1 MNINLEGKVVLI
13 TGGAS
18 GMGRATSVAFAKA
31 GAKIAIADVN
41 GQGGEETLGLALAAG
56 GDAFF
61 SACDVSAAAQ
71 VEALVNQTVKKFG
84 RLDCA
89 ANIAGIEG
97 KWAEQIAEAS
107 EENFDRV
114 IGVNLKG
121 VWLCMKYEIAQML
134 KQGSGGSIVNLA
146 SAAGLVGNP
155 GSAAYGA
162 SKHGVVGLTKTGALE
177 YARQR
182 IRVNAV
188 CPGAIETPMLSRIFE
203 KIPRTGERMAEI
215 EPVGRLGTPDEIAD
229 AVLWLCSDQSSFV
242 TGAALAVDGGL
253 TAM

>member
-1 MNINLEGKVVLI
+1 MNIKLDGKVILV

-18 GMGRATSVAFAKA
+18 GMGRATSIAAARA
-31 GAKIAIADVN
+31 GAKVAICDVD
-41 GQGGEETLGLALAAG
+41 GKGGEETLGMALATG

-71 VEALVNQTVKKFG
+71 VEALVNQTVRKYG

-97 KWAEQIAEAS
+97 KWGDNIADATEA
-107 EENFDRV
+107 NFDRV
-114 IGVNLKG
+114 IAVNLKG

-134 KQGSGGSIVNLA
+134 KQGGGSIVNLA

-177 YARQR
+177 YARQKIR
-182 IRVNAV
+182 INAV

-203 KIPRTGERMAEI
+203 VIPQRGARMADI
-215 EPVGRLGTPDEIAD
+215 EPVGRLGTPDEIAA
-229 AVLWLCSDQSSFV
+229 AVLWLCSDDSSFV
-242 TGAALAVDGGL
+242 TGTALSVDGGL

>member
-1 MNINLEGKVVLI
+1 MNIKLEGKVILV

-18 GMGRATSVAFAKA
+18 GMGRATSIAAARA
-31 GAKIAIADVN
+31 GAKVAICDVD
-41 GQGGEETLGLALAAG
+41 GKGGEETLGMTLAAG

-97 KWAEQIAEAS
+97 KWGDLIADAPES
-107 EENFDRV
+107 NFDRV
-114 IGVNLKG
+114 IAVNLKG
-121 VWLCMKYEIAQML
+121 VWLCMKYELAQMV
-134 KQGSGGSIVNLA
+134 KQGGGSIVNLA

-162 SKHGVVGLTKTGALE
+162 SKHGVLGLTKTGALE
-177 YARQR
+177 YARKQIR
-182 IRVNAV
+182 INAV

-203 KIPRTGERMAEI
+203 VVPNRGARMADI
-215 EPVGRLGTPDEIAD
+215 EPVGRLGTPDEIAA
-229 AVLWLCSDQSSFV
+229 AVLWLCSDDSSFV
-242 TGAALAVDGGL
+242 TGTALSVDGGL

>member
-1 MNINLEGKVVLI
+1 MNIKLDGKVILV

-18 GMGRATSVAFAKA
+18 GMGRATSIAAARA
-31 GAKIAIADVN
+31 GAKVAICDVD
-41 GQGGEETLGLALAAG
+41 GKGGMTLAAG

-71 VEALVNQTVKKFG
+71 VEALVNQTVKKYG

-97 KWAEQIAEAS
+97 KWGDNIAEAPES
-107 EENFDRV
+107 NFDRV
-114 IGVNLKG
+114 IAVNLKG

-134 KQGSGGSIVNLA
+134 KQGGGSIVNLA

-177 YARQR
+177 YARQKIR
-182 IRVNAV
+182 INAV
-188 CPGAIETPMLSRIFE
+188 CPGAIETPMLSRIFDV
-203 KIPRTGERMAEI
+203 IPQRGARMADI
-215 EPVGRLGTPDEIAD
+215 EPVGRLGTPDEIAN
-229 AVLWLCSDQSSFV
+229 AVLWLCSEDSSFV
-242 TGAALAVDGGL
+242 TGTALSVDGGL

>member
-1 MNINLEGKVVLI
+1 MNIKMDGKVILI

-18 GMGRATSVAFAKA
+18 GMGRATAVAAARA
-31 GAKIAIADVN
+31 GAKIAICDVD
-41 GQGGEETLGLALAAG
+41 GKGGEETLGMALAAG
-56 GDAFF
+56 CYAIF

-97 KWAEQIAEAS
+97 KWGDNIADAPES
-107 EENFDRV
+107 NFDRV
-114 IGVNLKG
+114 IAVNLKG

-134 KQGSGGSIVNLA
+134 KQGGGSIVNLA

-162 SKHGVVGLTKTGALE
+162 SKHGVIGLTKTGALE
-177 YARQR
+177 YARQKIR
-182 IRVNAV
+182 INAV
-188 CPGAIETPMLSRIFE
+188 CPGAIETPMLSRIFDV
-203 KIPRTGERMAEI
+203 IPQRGARMADI
-215 EPVGRLGTPDEIAD
+215 EPVGRLGTPEEIAA
-229 AVLWLCSDQSSFV
+229 AVLWLCSEDSSFV
-242 TGAALAVDGGL
+242 TGTALSVDGGL

>member
-1 MNINLEGKVVLI
+1 MKINLEGKVVLV

-18 GMGRATSVAFAKA
+18 GMGRATAVALARA

-41 GQGGEETLGLALAAG
+41 GQGGEETLGLTLAAG

-97 KWAEQIAEAS
+97 KWADKIADAS

-114 IGVNLKG
+114 IAVNLKG
-121 VWLCMKYEIAQML
+121 VWLCMKYEVAQMV
-134 KQGSGGSIVNLA
+134 KQGGGGSIVNLA

-162 SKHGVVGLTKTGALE
+162 SKHGVVGLGKTVALE
-177 YARQR
+177 YARQG
-182 IRVNAV
+182 IRVNTV
-188 CPGAIETPMLSRIFE
+188 CPGAIETPMLSRIFDA
-203 KIPRTGERMAEI
+203 IPRHGARMAEI
-215 EPVGRLGTPDEIAD
+215 EPVGRLGTADEIA
-229 AVLWLCSDQSSFV
+229 AAILWLCSEQSSFV
-242 TGAALAVDGGL
+242 TGAAIPVDGGL

>member
-1 MNINLEGKVVLI
+1 MNVRLDGKVVLV

-18 GMGRATSVAFAKA
+18 GMGRATSIAAARA
-31 GAKIAIADVN
+31 GAKVAICDVD
-41 GQGGEETLGLALAAG
+41 GKGGEETLGLTLAAG

-71 VEALVNQTVKKFG
+71 VEALVKQTVKKFG

-97 KWAEQIAEAS
+97 KWGDNIADAPES
-107 EENFDRV
+107 NFDRV
-114 IGVNLKG
+114 IAVNLKG

-134 KQGSGGSIVNLA
+134 KQGGGSVVNLA
-146 SAAGLVGNP
+146 SAAGLVANP

-162 SKHGVVGLTKTGALE
+162 SKHGVIGLTKTGALE
-177 YARQR
+177 YARQK

-203 KIPRTGERMAEI
+203 VIPQRGARMAEI
-215 EPVGRLGTPDEIAD
+215 EPVGRLGTADEIAA
-229 AVLWLCSDQSSFV
+229 AVLWLCSDDSSFV

>member
-1 MNINLEGKVVLI
+1 VNISLKDKVVLV

-18 GMGRATSVAFAKA
+18 GIGRAAALAFAGA

-41 GQGGEETLGLALAAG
+41 GPGGEETLGMVLAAG
-56 GDAFF
+56 AEAFF
-61 SACDVSAAAQ
+61 SATNITAAAQ
-71 VEALVNQTVKKFG
+71 VEALVDQTVKKYG

-97 KWAEQIAEAS
+97 KWAVNIAEAA
-107 EENFDRV
+107 EDNFDRV
-114 IGVNLKG
+114 LGVNLKG

-134 KQGSGGSIVNLA
+134 KQGDGGAIVNLA
-146 SAAGLVGNP
+146 SAAGLVGTP

-162 SKHGVVGLTKTGALE
+162 SKHGVIGLTKTGALE
-177 YARQR
+177 YARNK

-188 CPGAIETPMLSRIFE
+188 CPGAIDTPMLSRIFDAT
-203 KIPRTGERMAEI
+203 PRHGARMSDI
-215 EPVGRLGTPDEIAD
+215 EPVGRLGRPDEIAA
-229 AVLWLCSDQSSFV
+229 AVAWLCSDEASFV
-242 TGAALAVDGGL
+242 TGAAVPVDGGL

>member
-1 MNINLEGKVVLI
+1 MNVKLEGKVILV

-18 GMGRATSVAFAKA
+18 GMGRATSIAAARA
-31 GAKIAIADVN
+31 GAKVAICDVD
-41 GQGGEETLGLALAAG
+41 GKGGEETLGMTLAAG

-97 KWAEQIAEAS
+97 KWGDNIADAPES
-107 EENFDRV
+107 NFDRV
-114 IGVNLKG
+114 IAVNLKG

-134 KQGSGGSIVNLA
+134 KQGSGGCVVNLA
-146 SAAGLVGNP
+146 SAAGLVANP

-162 SKHGVVGLTKTGALE
+162 SKHGVIGLTRTGALE
-177 YARQR
+177 YARQK

-203 KIPRTGERMAEI
+203 VIPQRGARMAEI
-215 EPVGRLGTPDEIAD
+215 EPVGRLGTPDEIAA
-229 AVLWLCSDQSSFV
+229 AVLWLCSEDSSFV

>member
-1 MNINLEGKVVLI
+1 MNIKLDGKVILI

-18 GMGRATSVAFAKA
+18 GMGRATAVAAARA
-31 GAKIAIADVN
+31 GAKVAICDVD
-41 GQGGEETLGLALAAG
+41 GKGGEETLGMALAAG
-56 GDAFF
+56 GDVFF

-71 VEALVNQTVKKFG
+71 VEALVNQTVKKYG

-97 KWAEQIAEAS
+97 KWGDNIAEAP
-107 EENFDRV
+107 EANFDRV
-114 IGVNLKG
+114 IAVNLKG

-134 KQGSGGSIVNLA
+134 RQGGGSIVNLA

-177 YARQR
+177 YARQKIR
-182 IRVNAV
+182 INAV

-203 KIPRTGERMAEI
+203 VIPQRGARMAEI
-215 EPVGRLGTPDEIAD
+215 EPVGRLGTPDEIAA
-229 AVLWLCSDQSSFV
+229 AVLWLCSDDSSFV
-242 TGAALAVDGGL
+242 TGTALSVDGGL

>member
-1 MNINLEGKVVLI
+1 MKINLEGKVVLV

-18 GMGRATSVAFAKA
+18 GMGRASAVAFARA
-31 GAKIAIADVN
+31 GAKVAICDVN
-41 GQGGEETLGLALAAG
+41 GQGGEETLGLVLAAG

-97 KWAEQIAEAS
+97 KWGDHIADAS

-134 KQGSGGSIVNLA
+134 KQGGGGLIVNLA

-155 GSAAYGA
+155 GSASYGA

-177 YARQR
+177 YARQK

-203 KIPRTGERMAEI
+203 VIPNTGARMADI
-215 EPVGRLGTPDEIAD
+215 EPVGRLGTADEIAA
-229 AVLWLCSDQSSFV
+229 AVLWLCSDESSFV